1 MENNEVTTNKT
12 SALSIFKTI
21 YKNIWLI
28 ILLTILGFVS
38 GMAVGRVKVKPVY
51 TARCSVMLAMSLD
64 PSSLSS
70 NSATTD
76 MSLAKIYLPTIMDT
90 VSIPVTISKA
100 NEIYN
105 GDGYIYAGNIGVSG
119 DVSCIFQISYS
130 DSDAYKAKMKLE
142 SVINATDIVLNENS
156 VLSAGEANLIPI
168 QSEFTVGVSKSITK
182 YIILGTAVGIA
193 LSLLIVILRFLLD
206 NKIKDPD
213 ELEELVGVS
222 VVAFLE
228 K

>member
-1 MENNEVTTNKT
+1 
-12 SALSIFKTI
+12 
-21 YKNIWLI
+21 
-28 ILLTILGFVS
+28 LLTILGVVS
-38 GMAVGRVKVKPVY
+38 GIAVGKTKVKPVY
-51 TARCSVMLAMSLD
+51 TAKCSVMLAMSLD
-64 PSSLSS
+64 PSSLTS

-90 VSIPVTISKA
+90 VSIPVTIAKA

-105 GDGYIYAGNIGVSG
+105 GDDYIYAGSIGVNG

-130 DSDAYKAKMKLE
+130 DSDVYKAKMKLE
-142 SVINATDIVLNENS
+142 SVISATDIILNEHS

-168 QSEFTVGVSKSITK
+168 QSEFTISVSRSITK
-182 YIILGTAVGIA
+182 YVFLGTIIGAA
-193 LSLLIVILRFLLD
+193 LSLFIVLLRFLLD
-206 NKIKDPD
+206 NKVKDPD

-222 VVAFLE
+222 VIAFLE